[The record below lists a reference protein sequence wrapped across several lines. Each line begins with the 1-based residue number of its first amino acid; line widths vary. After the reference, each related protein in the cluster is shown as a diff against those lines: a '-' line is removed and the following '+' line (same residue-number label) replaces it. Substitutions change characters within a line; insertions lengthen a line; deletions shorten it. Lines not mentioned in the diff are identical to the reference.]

1 MRRHT
6 HGNIHTRRHTRTAEA
21 RGHTQAHTETT
32 HTHSDVQEQCVSLSH
47 TRTHTHTHTR
57 ARARAETHAEPGES
71 RPWTLLRWR
80 DAAEF
85 AAASLASASPS
96 AAVALAAAAAAA
108 AAAVAGRASRRSVET
123 AALFSLL
130 DFPLGYIANRIAST
144 RIVSEFVNDKVH
156 RVYVEF
162 VHYFWFLVRFHWSKR
177 YQ

>member
-1 MRRHT
+1 M
-6 HGNIHTRRHTRTAEA
+6 
-21 RGHTQAHTETT
+21 
-32 HTHSDVQEQCVSLSH
+32 SLSH
-47 TRTHTHTHTR
+47 THVHTHTHTHTR